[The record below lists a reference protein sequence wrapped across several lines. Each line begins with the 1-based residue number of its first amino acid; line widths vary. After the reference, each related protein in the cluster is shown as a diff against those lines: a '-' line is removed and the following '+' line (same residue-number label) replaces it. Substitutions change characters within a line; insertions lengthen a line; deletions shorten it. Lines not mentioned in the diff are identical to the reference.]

1 MRLMSW
7 WLCVLLGLQQA
18 AVKDP
23 PAQQQPPTF
32 SVSVDLVKIPVSVF
46 DEKGTVVH
54 DLKPGDF
61 RIYEDGQ
68 RQEIRSIGLDTSPV
82 CSVLVIDTSAT
93 VEDEMKEIKEAAEE
107 FNKALSSDDRISIVT
122 FDDRARVVLDWTS
135 DHKQVRKVIRKL
147 KPGVRTAL
155 YDAMYLAAADQL
167 RDIDGRKAIIL
178 LTDGLNNQSDATFQQ
193 ASLAIVQ
200 SQATLYVVSKTAI
213 VRQAAKKQR
222 RVVMLTDI
230 YRRLFGEDDYIEQFF
245 QRIEK
250 EMTDLAESTGGR
262 CYFPA
267 DYSQIPGAYSKV
279 AQDLKSKYFL
289 TYVSN
294 QEKKP
299 NSYHK
304 IDLHYLFPA
313 SKLNYRQGYYFRPEM
328 TVRRARYY

>member
-1 MRLMSW
+1 MLLMSW
-7 WLCVLLGLQQA
+7 LLCVLLGLQQPA
-18 AVKDP
+18 AQEP
-23 PAQQQPPTF
+23 SAQQPPTF

-46 DEKGTVVH
+46 DEKGAVVH
-54 DLKPGDF
+54 DLRPGDF
-61 RIYEDGQ
+61 RVYEDGR
-68 RQEIRSIGLDTSPV
+68 RQEIRSIGLDTNPV
-82 CSVLVIDTSAT
+82 YAVLVIDTSAT

-107 FNKALSSDDRISIVT
+107 FNAALSSGDLISIVT
-122 FDDRARVVLDWTS
+122 FDDRARVAIDWTS
-135 DHKQVRKVIRKL
+135 DRKQVRKVIRKL

-155 YDAMYLAAADQL
+155 YDAMYLAAADQFK
-167 RDIDGRKAIIL
+167 DIDGRKAIIL
-178 LTDGLNNQSDATFQQ
+178 LTDGLNNQSEATFQQ

-230 YRRLFGEDDYIEQFF
+230 YRRMFGEDDYIEQFF

-267 DYSQIPGAYSKV
+267 DYSQIPGAYSNV
-279 AQDLKSKYFL
+279 AKDLKSKYFL

-294 QEKKP
+294 HEKKP
-299 NSYHK
+299 NSYQK
-304 IDLHYLFPA
+304 IDLEYLLRA
-313 SKLNYRQGYYFRPEM
+313 SKLNYRKGYYHQPEM
-328 TVRRARYY
+328 TVRRTRFY